1 MRVALVTGMADPWRD
16 AVRTALYAHL
26 TWWVNL
32 LLLLMVGI
40 AMAYVV
46 LALVGPFIG
55 IDVNTWLIGLP
66 DVRLWL
72 PDVRHW

>member
-1 MRVALVTGMADPWRD
+1 MRTV
-16 AVRTALYAHL
+16 LYAHL

-40 AMAYVV
+40 AVTYVV

-55 IDVNTWLIGLP
+55 IAVRVWLIGLP

-72 PDVRHW
+72 ADVRLW

>member
-1 MRVALVTGMADPWRD
+1 MRTV
-16 AVRTALYAHL
+16 LYAHL

-32 LLLLMVGI
+32 LLLLMVGT

-46 LALVGPFIG
+46 LTLVGPFIG
-55 IDVNTWLIGLP
+55 IDVRVWLIGLP

-72 PDVRHW
+72 PDVKLW